1 MTMRK
6 LLTILTASVLS
17 ATMLQAQT
25 DPHFTQYYAYP
36 LWLNPALSGVIDG
49 SSRVAVNYRR
59 QLPGLYA
66 PMTTQAI
73 TADFSLPKNIG
84 LGVTALNMRSTDA
97 GYQYSNAY
105 LSLSYRVHL
114 TKYGILSGGF
124 QLGVINR
131 KVDPGKLQFGNQF
144 NPVIGYDPSLPSN
157 EIFTYH
163 SATSLDGS
171 AGLMYFDGDPSK
183 KSNAFIGVS
192 LYHPTQPVNRFLSG
206 GDENLIPMRYTV
218 HGGVRFQVSRTAE
231 LIPHALFMKQ
241 GSTTELAGGMV
252 CNLKLEPGKDL
263 IMGAMYR
270 KDDAVAPS
278 LGLHINGLTIGI
290 SYDVNISGLK
300 TVAASNGGYELSISF
315 TSKKKIPDTRFI
327 CPRL

>member
-1 MTMRK
+1 MRK
-6 LLTILTASVLS
+6 CLIILIALLFAYGK
-17 ATMLQAQT
+17 MQAQT

-49 SSRVAVNYRR
+49 SSRVTLNYRK

-66 PMTTQAI
+66 PMTTQGI
-73 TADFSLPKNIG
+73 TADFSLPKNLG
-84 LGVTALNMRSTDA
+84 FGVTALNQRSIDA
-97 GYQYSNAY
+97 GYQYTNAY

-144 NPVIGYDPSLPSN
+144 NPLIGYDPSLPSN
-157 EIFTYH
+157 EVFTYR
-163 SATSLDGS
+163 SATSVDGS
-171 AGLMYFDGDPSK
+171 LGLMYFDGDPN
-183 KSNAFIGVS
+183 KSYNPFIGVS

-206 GDENLIPMRYTV
+206 ADNNIIPMRYAV
-218 HGGVRFQVSRTAE
+218 HGGIRFQISRTAE
-231 LIPHALFMKQ
+231 LIPYALFLKQ
-241 GSTTELAGGMV
+241 GNTTEMAGGMV
-252 CNLKLEPGKDL
+252 CNLKLDPGSDL
-263 IMGAMYR
+263 IIGGMFR

-278 LGLHINGLTIGI
+278 LGLHINGLTIGF
-290 SYDVNISGLK
+290 SYDVNISPMK
-300 TVAASNGGYELSISF
+300 TAAASNGGYELSISF
-315 TSKKKIPDTRFI
+315 TSKKKITDSRFI